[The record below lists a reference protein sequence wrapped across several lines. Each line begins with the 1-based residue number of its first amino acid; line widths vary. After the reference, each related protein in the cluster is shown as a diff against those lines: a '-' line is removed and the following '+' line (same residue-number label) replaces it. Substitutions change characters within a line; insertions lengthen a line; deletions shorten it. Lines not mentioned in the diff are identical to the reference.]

1 MVPCNFSLRHL
12 FRARSGRDPSSLKLP
27 RHFSSFDRTRKRSL
41 SEPSPDVPSCVFV
54 YLTFCWDL
62 DNQLLPRMAFP
73 QLHPALFILIAILCN
88 DHESHSPQPYQK
100 IFSYYKAFDI
110 TLYEG
115 SVPSFRTP
123 SLDFPVMFVS
133 SFLLRSLCRS
143 IS

>member
-1 MVPCNFSLRHL
+1 VVPCNFSLRHL
-12 FRARSGRDPSSLKLP
+12 FRARSGREPSSLKLP

-73 QLHPALFILIAILCN
+73 QLHPALFILIALLCS
-88 DHESHSPQPYQK
+88 DHESHSPQR
-100 IFSYYKAFDI
+100 YKAFDI
-110 TLYEG
+110 ISYEG
-115 SVPSFRTP
+115 SVPSFRTL